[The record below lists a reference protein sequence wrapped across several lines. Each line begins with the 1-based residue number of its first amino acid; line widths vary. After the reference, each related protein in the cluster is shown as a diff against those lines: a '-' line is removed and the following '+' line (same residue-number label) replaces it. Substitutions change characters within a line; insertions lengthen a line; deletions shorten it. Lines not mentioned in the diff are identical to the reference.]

1 MGMQRYQ
8 MYIDGRYVDA
18 SSGQFFVSEN
28 PYTGEP
34 WAEMPRGNQADV
46 ESAVQAAHKAYT
58 QSDWASF
65 TPTQRGALL
74 RKLGDL
80 VARDR
85 SEEHTSELQSLMRIS
100 YAVFCLKKKKKKQ
113 HNSNNTT

>member
-80 VARDR
+80 VARDAEKLAATEVR
-85 SEEHTSELQSLMRIS
+85 DNGKQIGRASCEERRCK
-100 YAVFCLKKKKKKQ
+100 YG
-113 HNSNNTT
+113 

>member
-1 MGMQRYQ
+1 
-8 MYIDGRYVDA
+8 
-18 SSGQFFVSEN
+18 
-28 PYTGEP
+28 
-34 WAEMPRGNQADV
+34 MPRGNQADV

-80 VARDR
+80 VARDAEKLAATEVRDNGKLLAEMRGQLKYIPQWFYYYGGLAAKVQGTVITLVTPGYFNFTRNEPR
-85 SEEHTSELQSLMRIS
+85 SEKGRER
-100 YAVFCLKKKKKKQ
+100 KKD
-113 HNSNNTT
+113 

>member
-1 MGMQRYQ
+1 
-8 MYIDGRYVDA
+8 
-18 SSGQFFVSEN
+18 
-28 PYTGEP
+28 
-34 WAEMPRGNQADV
+34 MPRGNQADV

-80 VARDR
+80 VARDAEKLAATEVRDNGKLLAEMRGQLNYIPQWFYYYGGLADKR

-100 YAVFCLKKKKKKQ
+100 FSVFCLNTKYIYTHNKQ
-113 HNSNNTT
+113 